1 MDSSREEAD
10 VHDYCL
16 KIADYNYRLGGWSTP
31 NRLKQ
36 MDGDAGKDQFWSYQ
50 DQEKD

>member
-1 MDSSREEAD
+1 MFMIITFRQPIVIIDS
-10 VHDYCL
+10 
-16 KIADYNYRLGGWSTP
+16 GGATP

-36 MDGDAGKDQFWSYQ
+36 MDEDAGKDQFWSYQ